1 MLKKFFGF
9 IIALLV
15 STTIILTSNIGSAA
29 DDSYQEL
36 TYDAGIYWY
45 VIADDVTYQISDAK
59 IATVEHD
66 KEKGNRIRLKRPG
79 DVFITATIRKNGI
92 AHTQKYLLHVVGHP
106 ADETAVD
113 LSTYRQEVLD
123 LVNIER
129 AKEGL
134 SALVLSDRLN
144 DAAMIR
150 AKEISKKFA
159 HERPNDTPFHTAIK
173 KNVNFRMSGEN
184 IAAGITSSEEVVRQ
198 WMESPG
204 HRANIMNK
212 NYRILGVGYEYIPG
226 TRFIHHWV
234 QLFQG

>member
-1 MLKKFFGF
+1 MFKKFFGF

-92 AHTQKYLLHVVGHP
+92 AHAQKYLLHVVGHP

-129 AKEGL
+129 AK
-134 SALVLSDRLN
+134 
-144 DAAMIR
+144 AAMIR

-173 KNVNFRMSGEN
+173 KNANFRMSGEN

-226 TRFIHHWV
+226 TKFIHHWV